1 MGLYR
6 FRRRP
11 AAAMN
16 SRPDPCFDS
25 AAKPLAVHLA
35 QRRIA
40 ELTPSPCATEELR
53 LGDALNR
60 ILAADL
66 VSPVSIPRHA
76 VAAMDGY
83 AIAAADLPAAGARAF
98 TVSGRALAGGG
109 AAAAI
114 SKGAAMR
121 IMTGAAIPEGADTV
135 VALEHVTEAAGSTV
149 AITAGHGKGQNVR
162 AAGEDL
168 GAGAVAIAAGARL
181 LAPQLG
187 VAAATGA
194 GRLTVYKRPRIA
206 ILSTGDE
213 LREAGGDGAGG
224 GEVFDSNRALLG
236 AMLRRLGAAVVD
248 CGIQPDDA
256 TRIRGAIAAAAAGA
270 DAVVVSGGASGGDA
284 DLVVEAVAALG
295 EVALWR
301 IALRPGRPF
310 AFGTVDAKPVFALP
324 GNPVAVVTTFFTL
337 VMPAVCKLMGEE
349 NPRAPMAVNARLSMA
364 LRKKAGRME
373 VFRARLKT
381 VDGMPQVAPAARQG
395 SGMLSSV
402 HEADCFIVLGADA
415 PAPAAGDWVTAVPF
429 YGLL

>member
-1 MGLYR
+1 
-6 FRRRP
+6 
-11 AAAMN
+11 MN
-16 SRPDPCFDS
+16 SRPDPCFDP

-40 ELTPSPCATEELR
+40 ELVPSPRATEEVALV
-53 LGDALNR
+53 DALNR

-66 VSPVSIPRHA
+66 VSTVNIPRQA

-98 TVSGRALAGGG
+98 TVSGRALAGHGV
-109 AAAAI
+109 AAAV
-114 SKGAAMR
+114 SQGAAMR

-135 VALEHVTEAAGSTV
+135 VALENVKEAAGSTV

-168 GAGAVAIAAGARL
+168 GAGAVAVAAGARL

-213 LREAGGDGAGG
+213 LREAGGEGGDGG
-224 GEVFDSNRALLG
+224 VFDSNRALLG
-236 AMLRRLGAAVVD
+236 AMLRRLGAVAVD
-248 CGIQPDDA
+248 RGIQPDDA
-256 TRIRGAIAAAAAGA
+256 ARIRGAIAAAAAAA
-270 DAVVVSGGASGGDA
+270 DAVVLSGGASGGDA

-301 IALRPGRPF
+301 VALRPGRPF
-310 AFGTVDAKPVFALP
+310 AFGTVNAKPVFALP

-337 VMPAVCKLMGEE
+337 VRPAVCKLMGEK
-349 NPRAPMAVNARLSMA
+349 NPRAPMAVNARLGLA
-364 LRKKAGRME
+364 LRKKPGRME
-373 VFRARLKT
+373 VFRANLKT
-381 VDGMPQVAPAARQG
+381 VDGRPRVTPAERQG

-402 HEADCFIVLGADA
+402 HHADCFIVLGADE

>member
-1 MGLYR
+1 
-6 FRRRP
+6 
-11 AAAMN
+11 MN

-40 ELTPSPCATEELR
+40 ELTPAPHATEEAALA
-53 LGDALNR
+53 DALNR

-66 VSPVSIPRHA
+66 VSPVNIPRHA
-76 VAAMDGY
+76 AAAMDGY
-83 AIAAADLPAAGARAF
+83 AIAAADLPAFGARAF
-98 TVSGRALAGGG
+98 TVSGRALAGHGV
-109 AAAAI
+109 AAAI

-135 VALEHVTEAAGSTV
+135 VALEQVTEAADATV
-149 AITAGHGKGQNVR
+149 AITAGHAKGQNVR

-168 GAGAVAIAAGARL
+168 GAGALAIAAGARL

-213 LREAGGDGAGG
+213 LREAGDGG
-224 GEVFDSNRALLG
+224 GGGVFDSNRVLLG
-236 AMLRRLGAAVVD
+236 AMLRRLGATVVD
-248 CGIQPDDA
+248 RGIQPDDA
-256 TRIRGAIAAAAAGA
+256 ARIRGAIAAAAADA
-270 DAVVVSGGASGGDA
+270 DAVVLSGGASGGDA
-284 DLVVEAVAALG
+284 DLAVAAVTALG

-337 VMPAVCKLMGEE
+337 VMPAVCKLMGEKK
-349 NPRAPMAVNARLSMA
+349 PRAPMAVNARLGMA

-381 VDGMPQVAPAARQG
+381 VDGMPQVAPTEQQG

-402 HEADCFIVLGADA
+402 HHADCFIVLGADA

>member
-1 MGLYR
+1 
-6 FRRRP
+6 
-11 AAAMN
+11 MN
-16 SRPDPCFDS
+16 SLPDPCFDP
-25 AAKPLAVHLA
+25 AAKPLAVPLA

-40 ELTPSPCATEELR
+40 ELTPPPHATEEVALA
-53 LGDALNR
+53 DALNR

-66 VSPVSIPRHA
+66 VSTVNIPRHA
-76 VAAMDGY
+76 AAAMDGY
-83 AIAAADLPAAGARAF
+83 AIAAADLPAFGARAF
-98 TVSGRALAGGG
+98 TVCGRALAGHR

-135 VALEHVTEAAGSTV
+135 VALEHVKEAAGSTV

-168 GAGAVAIAAGARL
+168 GAGAVAVAAGARL

-213 LREAGGDGAGG
+213 LREASNGDGGG
-224 GEVFDSNRALLG
+224 VFDSNRALLG
-236 AMLRRLGAAVVD
+236 AMLRRLGATVVD

-256 TRIRGAIAAAAAGA
+256 TRIRGAIAAAVADA
-270 DAVVVSGGASGGDA
+270 DAVALSGGASGGDA
-284 DLVVEAVAALG
+284 DLAVAAVAALG

-301 IALRPGRPF
+301 VALRPGRPF

-324 GNPVAVVTTFFTL
+324 GNPVAVVTTFFTM
-337 VMPAVCKLMGEE
+337 VMPAVCAMMGEK
-349 NPRAPMAVNARLSMA
+349 NPRAPMAVNARLGTA

-381 VDGMPQVAPAARQG
+381 VDGRPQVAPTEQQG

-402 HEADCFIVLGADA
+402 HHADCFIVLGADE